1 MEFPREE
8 IYPQLEK
15 KEQGWGGGRA
25 GGRIKA
31 CIFSNFLKNT
41 FESIKFHFTYP
52 E

>member
-15 KEQGWGGGRA
+15 KRAGVGWGSG

-31 CIFSNFLKNT
+31 YIFSNFLKNT